1 MVASSGSPVAC
12 FGATPSGVASSR
24 MDANTLITTID
35 GRVGHLTLDRP
46 EKLNPLS
53 TECLDELAAAAAWF
67 DARPDVRVVI
77 VSGAGRAFSAGAD
90 LSGFT
95 EPGDRPPREG
105 ADTGRVM
112 VEAIEKMRAVTIASI
127 HGHCIGGAV
136 LLAMACDLRIAAAST
151 NFSIPE
157 VDLGIPLT
165 WGGISR
171 MVREIGPAVTRD
183 LVLSCRPFTA
193 AEAMG
198 LGVLS
203 RVVDDAA
210 LADEVEALA
219 ASLATKSAYAL
230 RATLDAVDEATEALV
245 STAGAW
251 SDADLF
257 VVAMQDP
264 ESREVAARYLAERGR

>member
-1 MVASSGSPVAC
+1 
-12 FGATPSGVASSR
+12 
-24 MDANTLITTID
+24 MDANTLTTEVH
-35 GRVGHLTLDRP
+35 GRIGHLTLDRP

-67 DARPDVRVVI
+67 DARPEVRVVI

-95 EPGDRPPREG
+95 GPGDRPPRAG
-105 ADTGRVM
+105 ADAGRVM
-112 VEAIEKMRAVTIASI
+112 VEAIERMRAVTIAAV
-127 HGHCIGGAV
+127 HGHCIGGAI
-136 LLAMACDLRIAAAST
+136 LLAMACDLRIAAKST

-165 WGGISR
+165 WGGIPR

-193 AEAMG
+193 AEAHAR
-198 LGVLS
+198 GVLS

-210 LADEVEALA
+210 LTDEVESLA
-219 ASLATKSAYAL
+219 ASLAAKSAYPL
-230 RATLDAVDEATEALV
+230 RATLDAVDEAAEALV
-245 STAGAW
+245 GTTGARA
-251 SDADLF
+251 DADQF
-257 VVAMQDP
+257 VVAMQDQ